1 MLLFRSE
8 EHIDRWCA
16 TWHLPRGAV
25 LPLEQCWHLAQA
37 WFGAGRTAP
46 EWRRY
51 TADETREIFGKLGLT
66 GDFWR
71 VA

>member
-1 MLLFRSE
+1 MLFFRSE

-25 LPLEQCWHLAQA
+25 LTLEQCWRLSRV
-37 WFGAGRTAP
+37 WFDVPRSEP
-46 EWRRY
+46 EWRRR
-51 TADETREIFGKLGLT
+51 TPEETRAVFEALGLG

-71 VA
+71 I